1 LTAAPRDA
9 VLMVQA
15 GTEKR
20 HFDRTEKQRLCRK
33 CLQIEAR
40 LKNKEQ
46 ALASAEQRTSAMQA
60 FTNGTIRGRAYDAAG
75 TSG

>member
-40 LKNKEQ
+40 LKNE
-46 ALASAEQRTSAMQA
+46 ALVIA
-60 FTNGTIRGRAYDAAG
+60 RALLRP
-75 TSG
+75 